1 MEVILL
7 PFEFEMKPFLNETI
21 PSYWFIFRE
30 NLLLVEL
37 LDDSACIPFNS
48 NLSEFNMSLELKQPI
63 YFGTFD
69 NIPCYFFEA
78 SNDLEIPKK
87 MSFQSIR
94 NLYGL
99 LNEDLLW
106 VAGRAFQL
114 LVWDKNSQYCGRCG
128 TPTEIMFDERA
139 KKCPEC
145 SLLVFPRISPAIIVG
160 IIDQKK
166 KRILLANGRRF
177 PARFYSVLA
186 GFVEPGE
193 TLEECVRREIK
204 EEIGI
209 EVENIRYFSSQ
220 SWPFPDSLMIGF
232 LADYSSGEINIDQ
245 TEIRNADWF
254 TPENLPLIP
263 GKISIA
269 RKIIDWFVNNNK
281 T

>member
-1 MEVILL
+1 MPFKFELKLL
-7 PFEFEMKPFLNETI
+7 LNESI

-30 NLLLVEL
+30 NLLLVEI
-37 LDDSACIPFNS
+37 LDDSASIPFNS

-63 YFGTFD
+63 YFGTFE
-69 NIPCYFFEA
+69 NIPCHFFEA
-78 SNDLEIPKK
+78 SNDFEIPKK

-106 VAGRAFQL
+106 IAGRAIQL

-128 TPTEIMFDERA
+128 TPTEIEFDERA
-139 KKCPEC
+139 KICPEC

-166 KRILLANGRRF
+166 KKILLANGTRF
-177 PARFYSVLA
+177 PASFYSVLA

-193 TLEECVRREIK
+193 TLEECVRREIA
-204 EEIGI
+204 EEVGI
-209 EVENIRYFSSQ
+209 EVKNIRYFGSQ

-232 LADYSSGEINIDQ
+232 LADYANGQITINPIEINDA
-245 TEIRNADWF
+245 NWF
-254 TPENLPLIP
+254 TADDLPQIP
-263 GKISIA
+263 GEISIA
-269 RKIIDWFVNNNK
+269 RKIIDWFVQNY
-281 T
+281 